1 MTVDVQI
8 TLTPPAGVGEAPYP
22 FADLALARRLERAE
36 GRISADFVDARA
48 RLFPASGACWTEVA
62 GAYAMFDGPD
72 SPITQTFG
80 LGMLQP
86 ATAADLEA
94 LETFF
99 RDRGAPVLHEISPLA
114 EASLLGLLSGR
125 GYQPFEFTSVLFRP
139 IRRDLRLLA
148 PRNDRI
154 RVRQVGEADEEL
166 YAQTGARGWAGEQPE
181 MADQLLDLMLV
192 GLRKVGGYGFLAELD
207 GRAVAAGG
215 LNIVDGVALLAGAS
229 TIPEGRKQGAQLA
242 LLEER
247 LRAAADL
254 GCDLA
259 MMGAL
264 PGSASQRNA
273 ERHGFRIAYTR
284 IKWRLTQRA

>member
-1 MTVDVQI
+1 VHH
-8 TLTPPAGVGEAPYP
+8 
-22 FADLALARRLERAE
+22 
-36 GRISADFVDARA
+36 
-48 RLFPASGACWTEVA
+48 EV
-62 GAYAMFDGPD
+62 
-72 SPITQTFG
+72 
-80 LGMLQP
+80 
-86 ATAADLEA
+86 
-94 LETFF
+94 
-99 RDRGAPVLHEISPLA
+99 SPLA
-114 EASLLGLLSGR
+114 EASLLALLNER
-125 GYQPFEFTSVLFRP
+125 GYQPLEFTSVLFRP
-139 IRRDLRLLA
+139 IRRDLRLMA

-166 YAQTGARGWAGEQPE
+166 YAQTGARGWGGEHPE
-181 MADQLLDLMLV
+181 LADQLLDLMRI
-192 GLRKVGGYGFLAELD
+192 GLRKSGGYAFLAELD
-207 GRAVAAGG
+207 GRAVATGA

-247 LRAAADL
+247 LRTAAEL

-284 IKWRLTQRA
+284 IKWRLPQRA

>member
-1 MTVDVQI
+1 VDVQGEI
-8 TLTPPAGVGEAPYP
+8 APPAGVDEEQYP
-22 FADLALARRLERAE
+22 FVDLTLARRLERAE
-36 GRISADFVDARA
+36 GRASADFIEARA
-48 RLFPASGACWTEVA
+48 RLSPGSGACWTEVA
-62 GAYAMFDGPD
+62 GAYGLFDGPD

-80 LGMLQP
+80 LGVSQP

-94 LETFF
+94 LEKFF
-99 RDRGAPVLHEISPLA
+99 RERGAPVLHEVSPLA
-114 EASLLGLLSGR
+114 EASLLALLNGR
-125 GYQPFEFTSVLFRP
+125 GYQPLELTSVMFRP
-139 IRRDLRLLA
+139 IRRGLRLTA

-154 RVRQVGEADEEL
+154 HVRQVGEADEEL
-166 YAQTGARGWAGEQPE
+166 YAQTGARGWAGEHPE
-181 MADQLLDLMLV
+181 LAGQLLDLMRL
-192 GLRKVGGYGFLAELD
+192 GLRKSGGYGFLAELD

-215 LNIVDGVALLAGAS
+215 LNLVDGVALLAGAS

-247 LRAAADL
+247 LRTAAEL

-284 IKWRLTQRA
+284 IKWRLAQRA